1 MEKENCL
8 TEVRLL
14 TKVSITEEVE
24 SFTAGMVAEIVKV
37 ISTAEAPST
46 KKPTTKEVQRI
57 RSRITVVE
65 GLGS

>member
-1 MEKENCL
+1 
-8 TEVRLL
+8 
-14 TKVSITEEVE
+14 
-24 SFTAGMVAEIVKV
+24 MVAEIVKV